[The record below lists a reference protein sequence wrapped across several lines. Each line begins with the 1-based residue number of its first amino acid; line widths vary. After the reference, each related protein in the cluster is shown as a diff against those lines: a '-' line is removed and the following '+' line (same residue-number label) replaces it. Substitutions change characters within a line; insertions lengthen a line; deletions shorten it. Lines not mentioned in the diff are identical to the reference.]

1 MFRILK
7 LYISTYYK
15 ILNSILVVVVEIRAV
30 TLALPILDVMEAA
43 LIIEVAAAF
52 KTIVTLIVITTT
64 TVFPLMAL
72 VINSRI
78 TTAMEATIFKMLIG
92 IVKT

>member
-1 MFRILK
+1 M
-7 LYISTYYK
+7 
-15 ILNSILVVVVEIRAV
+15 RAV
-30 TLALPILDVMEAA
+30 TLALPNLDVMEAA
-43 LIIEVAAAF
+43 VIIEVAAAF

-72 VINSRI
+72 VNSRI
-78 TTAMEATIFKMLIG
+78 TTVMEAEIFKMLIG